1 MIYIIDTEAERIACD
16 GACKAQEDID
26 LVLEFNALMRVHRET
41 VAILNDDE
49 PYYTARRASVP
60 IMERKP

>member
-1 MIYIIDTEAERIACD
+1 MIYFIDAEAERVACD
-16 GACKAQEDID
+16 GACKAQEDVD

-49 PYYTARRASVP
+49 PCYTLRKASASMV
-60 IMERKP
+60 R